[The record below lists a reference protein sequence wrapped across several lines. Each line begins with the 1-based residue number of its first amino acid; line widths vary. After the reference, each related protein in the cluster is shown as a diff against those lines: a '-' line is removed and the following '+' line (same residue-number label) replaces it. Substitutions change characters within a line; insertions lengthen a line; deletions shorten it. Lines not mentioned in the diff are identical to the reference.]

1 MPRYDV
7 PNAAPEPLRVV
18 QQFLNTVDLENGH
31 EWLAVPAD
39 LARWL
44 REHGF
49 SVAAT
54 VSGSDLR
61 RALAVREALRAL
73 ARANAGDPIPSAAVT
88 TLEDASHAANFTLA
102 VDQHDRVS
110 LKASA
115 SGVDG
120 VLGSLLALVVQAS
133 FDGTWARLKSC
144 SHCRWAYYDRS
155 RNRSARWCSME
166 LCGNRAKTRAYRRRR
181 SEGGAPQS

>member
-1 MPRYDV
+1 MPRYDL

-39 LARWL
+39 LEHWV

-49 SVAAT
+49 SVTAT
-54 VSGSDLR
+54 VSGGDLR
-61 RALAVREALRAL
+61 RALDVREGLRAL
-73 ARANAGDPIPSAAVT
+73 ARANVGDPIPPAAVA
-88 TLEDASHAANFTLA
+88 TLEEAFRAANVTLA
-102 VDQHDRVS
+102 LDHRDRVS
-110 LKASA
+110 LEASA
-115 SGVDG
+115 GGIDG

-181 SEGGAPQS
+181 AEGGARRS